1 MVTITQI
8 QEKLIKEMKQSH
20 ITQSV
25 LANRLGIKQQTVSAY
40 MTGKKMPALDTFA
53 NLCAILELDAN
64 EILCLHE

>member
-25 LANRLGIKQQTVSAY
+25 LANRLGIRQQTVSAY
-40 MTGKKMPALDTFA
+40 MTGKKMPNLETFA
-53 NLCAILELDAN
+53 NLCAFLELDAN